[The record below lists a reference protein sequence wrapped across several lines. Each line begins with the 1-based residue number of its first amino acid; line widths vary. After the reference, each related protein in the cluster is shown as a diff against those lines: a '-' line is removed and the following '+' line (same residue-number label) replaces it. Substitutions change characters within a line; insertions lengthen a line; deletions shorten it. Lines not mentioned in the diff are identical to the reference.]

1 MPEVTGVHLRKM
13 QLGDIDQVVEIEKQ
27 SFPTP
32 WSTFA
37 FTCEILDNNFA
48 NYLVLTPENDRSCI
62 IGYGGMWIILDE
74 SHVTNIAISPSY
86 RGKGLGEYLLR
97 QMIVTAL
104 AKGAEKMT
112 LEVRVSNTNAQ
123 KLYKRLG
130 FEAAGIRKGYYVDNN
145 EDAIIMWADLLPKVD
160 A

>member
-1 MPEVTGVHLRKM
+1 MPELTGFRLRKM
-13 QLGDIDQVVEIEKQ
+13 ELGDIDQVVEIENV

-37 FTCEILDNNFA
+37 FTCELLDNNFA
-48 NYLVLTPENDRSCI
+48 NYLVLTLDNDQNTI

-74 SHVTNIAISPSY
+74 AHVTNIAIAPSY
-86 RGKGLGEYLLR
+86 RGKRLGEYLLR
-97 QMIVTAL
+97 EMMVRAL

-130 FEAAGIRKGYYVDNN
+130 FKATGLRKGYYLDND
-145 EDAIIMWADLLPKVD
+145 EDAIIMWVDLFESV
-160 A
+160 